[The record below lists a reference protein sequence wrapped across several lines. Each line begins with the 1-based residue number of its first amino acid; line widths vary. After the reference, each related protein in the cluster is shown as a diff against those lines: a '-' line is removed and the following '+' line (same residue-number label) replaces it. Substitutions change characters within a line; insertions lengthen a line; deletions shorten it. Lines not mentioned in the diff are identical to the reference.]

1 VAVHNSREVVRG
13 GPISKRDVRFGGRG
27 GARVTV
33 KAHHSEAGGPI
44 DRLDQTDDTTVATEQ
59 QVS

>member
-1 VAVHNSREVVRG
+1 VRG